1 MSEQQPN
8 DEMDRNPQNPMTE
21 SEIEQLSQVYNG
33 MNLFH
38 KAQLLVFLSR
48 DALLESPVNGSFL
61 PMQQCEVGIRGT
73 SIVLRLP
80 GRANEDEQGEPE
92 NAPTSFD
99 GTPEAGEASSA
110 IANESASVKAVS

>member
-92 NAPTSFD
+92 NAPTSLD
-99 GTPEAGEASSA
+99 GTSEAGEASSA

>member
-1 MSEQQPN
+1 MSEKQSH
-8 DEMDRNPQNPMTE
+8 DETGRHPQNPMTE

-48 DALLESPVNGSFL
+48 DALLESPVNGSYL

-80 GRANEDEQGEPE
+80 GSNNEDEPVADES
-92 NAPTSFD
+92 APTSLD
-99 GTPEAGEASSA
+99 GAPEKEASST